1 MQSPQ
6 EKKER
11 MVPFALLHTVD
22 PFPLDLVVEVEVTL
36 VKVVNS
42 HISVLSAARIT
53 LAGRV
58 GCYGV
63 EGTEMASHTADL
75 VLKDLVV
82 ETSLKLTL
90 SGRGSGDIHGGLTTS
105 EDDKV
110 LLGGDGG
117 TVDGGIG
124 GVGLE
129 NLEVL
134 SSDEL
139 WMC

>member
-1 MQSPQ
+1 M
-6 EKKER
+6 
-11 MVPFALLHTVD
+11 
-22 PFPLDLVVEVEVTL
+22 
-36 VKVVNS
+36 NS
-42 HISVLSAARIT
+42 HVSILSTARVT

-58 GCYGV
+58 GSDGV
-63 EGTEMASHTADL
+63 ERAEMATHTADL
-75 VLKDLVV
+75 VLEDLVV
-82 ETSLKLTL
+82 ETSLELTL

-124 GVGLE
+124 GVSLE

-134 SSDEL
+134 GRDEL
-139 WMC
+139 ERGLALGGDIRLEVSWFYARTLEVLSLQAVMK